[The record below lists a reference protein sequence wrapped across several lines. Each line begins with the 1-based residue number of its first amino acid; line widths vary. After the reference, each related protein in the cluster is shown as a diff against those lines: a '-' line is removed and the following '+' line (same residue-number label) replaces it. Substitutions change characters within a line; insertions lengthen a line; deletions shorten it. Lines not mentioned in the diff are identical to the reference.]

1 MTKRTVVRGVVSIV
15 LVVSCVAASDRNRER
30 GSPRGVRNASIVVV
44 NNTLDPICVYMDGRF
59 IGECRPFV
67 RQTIRSRVFGKVKLL
82 GRLRCDTWGPDE
94 LTLAPGKSATW
105 RLGES
110 NRHGR

>member
-1 MTKRTVVRGVVSIV
+1 MVKRTIVHGVVPIV
-15 LVVSCVAASDRNRER
+15 LVVSCVAWSDRNRER
-30 GSPRGVRNASIVVV
+30 GSPLDVHSASIIVM
-44 NNTLDPICVYMDGRF
+44 NNTLDPICVYLDGRF

-67 RQTIRSRVFGKVKLL
+67 RQTIRTRVFGKVRLL

-94 LTLAPGKSATW
+94 FTLAPGRSTTW